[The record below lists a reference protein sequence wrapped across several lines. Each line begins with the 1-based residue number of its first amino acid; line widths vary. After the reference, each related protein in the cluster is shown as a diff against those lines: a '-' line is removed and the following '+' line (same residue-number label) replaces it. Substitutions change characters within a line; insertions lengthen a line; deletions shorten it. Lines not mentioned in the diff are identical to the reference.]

1 MTDYVTI
8 AGVVQFDPRQR
19 TAGDK
24 QVRDV
29 AIRSI
34 ADQKMYNITLW
45 PENENVPVNKGDF
58 VVADGSY
65 RPQHKQNAAG
75 EAVTYHNVSANSFH
89 NLTAGGGK
97 PKAAKKEAAVTDT
110 GDEFPF

>member
-45 PENENVPVNKGDF
+45 PENEIGRAHV
-58 VVADGSY
+58 
-65 RPQHKQNAAG
+65 
-75 EAVTYHNVSANSFH
+75 
-89 NLTAGGGK
+89 
-97 PKAAKKEAAVTDT
+97 
-110 GDEFPF
+110 